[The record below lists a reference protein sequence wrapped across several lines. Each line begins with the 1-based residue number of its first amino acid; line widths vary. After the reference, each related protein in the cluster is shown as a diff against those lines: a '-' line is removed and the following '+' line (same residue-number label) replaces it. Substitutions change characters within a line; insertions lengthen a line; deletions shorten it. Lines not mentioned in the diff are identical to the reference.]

1 MGALTLPKT
10 LPEFPDI
17 PRPLLGSHGTETMPP
32 PLPKISF
39 VAHSI
44 REQKDPYAAAFA
56 VSKLALIGA
65 AIGPSHLSAS
75 MTLTPLVFTFV
86 L

>member
-1 MGALTLPKT
+1 
-10 LPEFPDI
+10 
-17 PRPLLGSHGTETMPP
+17 MPP